1 MPAQILTFETF
12 PGGGV
17 DKTEIAIEC
26 FSRTFK
32 TNIFLDSKNSGNIQC
47 LFLAL
52 FIQKEFEKSIVS

>member
-12 PGGGV
+12 PGGV

-47 LFLAL
+47 LFWLCL
-52 FIQKEFEKSIVS
+52 SKRSSKSR